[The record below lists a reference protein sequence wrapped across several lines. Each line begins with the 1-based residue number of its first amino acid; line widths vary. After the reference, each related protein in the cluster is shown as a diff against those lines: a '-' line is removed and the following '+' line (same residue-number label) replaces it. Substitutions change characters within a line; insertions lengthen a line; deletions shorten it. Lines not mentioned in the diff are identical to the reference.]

1 MADYNANIRV
11 NADTRAAERSLKQL
25 EQKLSQL
32 GQGIDLGKSIG
43 RGVTEALLPAKAL
56 KQIDRELATIA
67 SRADTTAKK
76 VARIFEGAG
85 TLGVAAKGIQDVS
98 HYLQDLSVRAG
109 DAVDSLSQ
117 IPTAVR
123 AVVPG
128 LKPASDAANLLAKSI
143 STLEYKF
150 SSLQGGAESVV
161 HMLGN
166 ISPVAAT
173 AGASLAV
180 VAGAIED
187 QLLRAMRQLDSEG
200 TAALQNI
207 TEQTQQLIKQ
217 LASFGLPQGG
227 TLAQFERLLG
237 KGQERLRNSPA
248 GSPESLR
255 AVNTILRAQELIT
268 EELRKQD
275 TLLRTADG
283 LRPTS
288 VENRATNTYNTTQ
301 NRKSFIAQQTAD
313 LQKLNAAI
321 AEMNLGG
328 SNPFGIGPDQQQEAL
343 LTRYTSDMEHLQQ
356 VLEKMEGRTAN
367 PFGMTAQQIEI
378 ADHNTN
384 KWKAD
389 LEQVNAELIDLM
401 QLHRSLGQMEGR
413 TSNPFGIEQQQ
424 IEDAYNFRI
433 SEEKAFSNLRL
444 DTIQRQLNAELDSV
458 DEVFKY
464 RTAANAAALRDF
476 DRRLADR
483 GQAQTNAKNADKAR
497 NQKLESI
504 ALGVGFPLLFGGGAG
519 TVGGSLVGSFIGSGF
534 GGQILGGAIG
544 QALDQF
550 AAAAADMG
558 SALRDPITNFQK
570 IADAGLLASKS
581 QEYYIQ
587 KLTEVGRVSEATAI
601 VQGEIIKKIG
611 VGGYNDLT
619 AAGAASDRLAKAW
632 AELNLQLQAAVAG
645 PLADLLNWVTALV
658 GAANA
663 GGRRDAGTRDFLTE
677 LAKDPKKYASYIR
690 ESQAMARN
698 NGGTIDPNAIARLR
712 QQYLPNGIPAPTSQL
727 GPETAANALKA
738 AQEQADTIKS
748 AYREGF
754 QLQQQ
759 AHDLQ
764 RQGLDLQRRIADDIF
779 NKQQQVFR
787 TQIET
792 ERQRRQI
799 AIETVDLEYRRRI
812 SNEEGRVAQ
821 VLEAEAALMRTKA
834 QGEADLEARR
844 RNTELDIAKQQRDTQ
859 NYVYQLNRDI
869 DAIRRATLS
878 FEMDAADYRLKIER
892 QVQDQRRLDTAVS
905 GITPADIGGTGFTNQ
920 QLSNATQAASRFTG
934 VANMCSE
941 SVKAFYKSLGVSLPG
956 VTAWADTVRKAGTVM
971 KDWSK
976 LKPGDIVATG
986 RPGDTPH
993 VGVYTGGNNVFHQ
1006 SASRGLKAGN
1016 YPDLSYFKQGGYFV
1030 RPNSTSAQLTTA
1042 ASAVQRPSIPGVA
1055 GSNVAGQ
1062 STALDQRDAALKREQ
1077 LTLQQQLN
1085 KLGEDA
1091 ATQRVLEA
1099 ARGPK
1104 DLQQRREAVA
1114 LAKAE
1119 LAAIIPGSRVLQ
1131 EQLALE
1137 AQGLVKLQQR
1147 KDQDAQILQTTK
1159 LTGAARKELEAA
1171 LAQGLLITQQQI
1183 DLDREALR
1191 LTQEKQYAVERASL
1205 QSQLGVIGTGAS
1217 AGFTGGAATAY
1228 ENALLQYGDP
1238 TKANEIA
1245 MVTQQIDMARM
1256 ATDGWHTS
1264 IQAVGG
1270 AFGEAMT
1277 TGVASLVNGTQTA
1290 QQVFAQFLQG
1300 IGQALSSAAQ
1310 QMIAT
1315 YIAIGIAK
1323 LFAGL
1328 GGGGGGGNPSGM
1340 FGPGAPTEAFAG
1352 GGIFTGAGPFQ
1363 FRAAGGPVTG
1373 SSPYVVGERG
1383 PELFVPGTGGSV
1395 VPTNDLR
1402 AAMGPGTAGSTP
1414 ILNMSFEST
1423 NIGGVEY
1430 VSRDQLEAAM
1440 AATRRAASRDGAK
1453 RGMSMTLDKLQQSP
1467 STRNRVGLR

>member
-1 MADYNANIRV
+1 LAEYIANIRV
-11 NADTRAAERSLKQL
+11 SASVSDAERAIERLSTRLRGLDAATTRISFPDLTKAASLERTLKTVQQIQGAVTALGSTFRSISSPGRGDIGDAFGQAAERARRFYNELTSGAATLAKTTAGLQEQTKAFRTLASNIDTADDRFLNFVQGAQAATDKQLQGTFRQFEALRRLYQDGITGQGNSISGNQLGANFFTQLRETIPQTTAALKAYQSELQRISGLVESNSLASVGLEQELLRVEREILDIEQDRLATRRAISRELTSEVQSALSQMQGRGPNPFGISDEQINDTLNQRAAALGQQVDDSKRLQQALKQL
-25 EQKLSQL
+25 EDTSADRLNNELQARKELLS
-32 GQGIDLGKSIG
+32 
-43 RGVTEALLPAKAL
+43 
-56 KQIDRELATIA
+56 
-67 SRADTTAKK
+67 
-76 VARIFEGAG
+76 
-85 TLGVAAKGIQDVS
+85 
-98 HYLQDLSVRAG
+98 
-109 DAVDSLSQ
+109 
-117 IPTAVR
+117 
-123 AVVPG
+123 
-128 LKPASDAANLLAKSI
+128 
-143 STLEYKF
+143 
-150 SSLQGGAESVV
+150 
-161 HMLGN
+161 
-166 ISPVAAT
+166 
-173 AGASLAV
+173 AGASEV
-180 VAGAIED
+180 
-187 QLLRAMRQLDSEG
+187 
-200 TAALQNI
+200 
-207 TEQTQQLIKQ
+207 QQLIKRTQLLKSMPAGFGVSGPRGLPSSDMLRADDRGIQQ
-217 LASFGLPQGG
+217 LA
-227 TLAQFERLLG
+227 
-237 KGQERLRNSPA
+237 
-248 GSPESLR
+248 
-255 AVNTILRAQELIT
+255 
-268 EELRKQD
+268 
-275 TLLRTADG
+275 TAED
-283 LRPTS
+283 R
-288 VENRATNTYNTTQ
+288 YNTELQ
-301 NRKSFIAQQTAD
+301 QSAQ
-313 LQKLNAAI
+313 
-321 AEMNLGG
+321 
-328 SNPFGIGPDQQQEAL
+328 
-343 LTRYTSDMEHLQQ
+343 RLQQ
-356 VLEKMEGRTAN
+356 VDRLEESRARRATKLQSISDYYGTSGVLPGQVGGVVPGRGPGGPQGPARA
-367 PFGMTAQQIEI
+367 PRSSSGMGGG
-378 ADHNTN
+378 
-384 KWKAD
+384 
-389 LEQVNAELIDLM
+389 VNRAE
-401 QLHRSLGQMEGR
+401 
-413 TSNPFGIEQQQ
+413 N
-424 IEDAYNFRI
+424 
-433 SEEKAFSNLRL
+433 
-444 DTIQRQLNAELDSV
+444 
-458 DEVFKY
+458 
-464 RTAANAAALRDF
+464 
-476 DRRLADR
+476 
-483 GQAQTNAKNADKAR
+483 
-497 NQKLESI
+497 I
-504 ALGVGFPLLFGGGAG
+504 ALGVGFPLLFGGGLG
-519 TVGGSLVGSFIGSGF
+519 TVGGSLVGSFIGTGF

-544 QALDQF
+544 QIADQF

-581 QEYYIQ
+581 QEYYVQ
-587 KLTEVGRVSEATAI
+587 KLTEVGRVTEATAI
-601 VQGEIIKKIG
+601 VQAEIIKKIG

-658 GAANA
+658 GAANG

-712 QQYLPNGIPAPTSQL
+712 QQYLPNGVPAPKTQL
-727 GPETAANALKA
+727 GPEAAANALKA

-764 RQGLDLQRRIADDIF
+764 RQGLDLQRRVADDIF

-792 ERQRRQI
+792 DRQRRQI

-812 SNEEGRVAQ
+812 ANEEGRVAQ

-834 QGEADLEARR
+834 QGEADLEVRR

-878 FEMDAADYRLKIER
+878 LEMDAADYRLKIER

-1042 ASAVQRPSIPGVA
+1042 ASAVRRPNIPGVPA
-1055 GSNVAGQ
+1055 SNIAGQ
-1062 STALDQRDAALKREQ
+1062 ATALDQRDAALKREQ

-1091 ATQRVLEA
+1091 ANQRVLEA

-1119 LAAIIPGSRVLQ
+1119 LAAVVPGSRVLQ
-1131 EQLALE
+1131 EQLAFE

-1147 KDQDAQILQTTK
+1147 KEEDAQILQTTK
-1159 LTGAARKELEAA
+1159 RTGAARKELEAA
-1171 LAQGLLITQQQI
+1171 LAQGLAITQQQI
-1183 DLDREALR
+1183 NLDREALR

-1205 QSQLGVIGTGAS
+1205 QSQLGVIGQGGA

-1228 ENALLQYGDP
+1228 ENALLQFGDP

-1245 MVTQQIDMARM
+1245 TLTQQIDMARM
-1256 ATDGWHTS
+1256 ASDGWHTS
-1264 IQAVGG
+1264 LQSVGS
-1270 AFGEAMT
+1270 ALGEVMT
-1277 TGVASLVNGTQTA
+1277 TGVASLVSGTQSA

-1300 IGQALSSAAQ
+1300 IGQALASAAQ

-1328 GGGGGGGNPSGM
+1328 GGAGGGGGAPSGM
-1340 FGPGAPTEAFAG
+1340 FGAGAPTEAFAG

-1363 FRAAGGPVTG
+1363 FRASGGPV
-1373 SSPYVVGERG
+1373 SSSRPYVVGERG

-1402 AAMGPGTAGSTP
+1402 AAMASAPGMGGGSP
-1414 ILNMSFEST
+1414 VLNMSFEST
-1423 NIGGVEY
+1423 NIGGIEY

-1467 STRNRVGLR
+1467 GTRNRVGLR